1 MLGGIESDLRLPYFS
16 RNYATYKEPMV
27 YKSLFG
33 VRGFPLNYR
42 NGNTA
47 TYANVQLDWKFLESL
62 MKRPIVSEFFAS
74 ITLRSFIDVG
84 TSFYG
89 RNVFDEA
96 NVLNQS
102 RVATETGSIVIL
114 VNGFKNPFI
123 GSTGVG
129 VGSKI
134 FGYLVS
140 LDAAIG
146 YESQLI
152 NEPVFH
158 LNIGHV
164 F

>member
-1 MLGGIESDLRLPYFS
+1 M
-16 RNYATYKEPMV
+16 
-27 YKSLFG
+27 
-33 VRGFPLNYR
+33 
-42 NGNTA
+42 
-47 TYANVQLDWKFLESL
+47 
-62 MKRPIVSEFFAS
+62 
-74 ITLRSFIDVG
+74 G

-96 NVLNQS
+96 NALNQS

-129 VGSKI
+129 VGFKI